1 MIVLDSSALL
11 ALFNNEVG
19 ADVVKAVFTASTE
32 DVAMSA
38 VNYAEVVSKLT
49 DAGLDV
55 QSILDIFAALPIQI
69 LPFDE
74 DQALASGLLRQQTKV
89 RGLSLG
95 DRACLALGKTQQA
108 TVFTADQIWQ
118 QLVLDIDVQCIR
130 A

>member
-19 ADVVKAVFTASTE
+19 ADVVKAALTASTE
-32 DVAMSA
+32 DVAMSS

-49 DAGLDV
+49 DAGVDV

-74 DQALASGLLRQQTKV
+74 DQALASGLLRQ
-89 RGLSLG
+89 
-95 DRACLALGKTQQA
+95 
-108 TVFTADQIWQ
+108 
-118 QLVLDIDVQCIR
+118 
-130 A
+130 